1 MNRIL
6 AISGKE
12 LRLYFLTPTSYFAF
26 AIYILMS
33 SFMFY
38 VDFVTYQP
46 SIIDYRLILSDMLF
60 MLLIVVP
67 ILTMRLISEEFRQGT
82 DELLLTSPASVTE
95 VVLGKYLASLGVLLM
110 LLVCNLVYPAI
121 MSLFGNLNM
130 LTLWLSLLGVFLMGA
145 SMMAIGLFA
154 SALSQHQMV
163 SAVAGFVLL
172 LLFWLAGSMTSQNE
186 TLSAWIQPF
195 SLPDR
200 ISNLTKGVINGPD
213 VIFYVSLAVLFVVLS
228 IQVIERKRWR

>member
-12 LRLYFLTPTSYFAF
+12 LRLYFLAPASYFAF

-46 SIIDYRLILSDMLF
+46 SIIDYRLILGDMLF
-60 MLLIVVP
+60 MLLIVIP

-95 VVLGKYLASLGVLLM
+95 VVLGKYLASLGVLM
-110 LLVCNLVYPAI
+110 LLLACNLVYPAV

-130 LTLWLSLLGVFLMGA
+130 TTLWLSVLGVFLMGA

-154 SALSQHQMV
+154 SSLSQHQMV

-186 TLSAWIQPF
+186 TLSGWIEPF

>member
-60 MLLIVVP
+60 MLLIVIP

-95 VVLGKYLASLGVLLM
+95 IVLGKYLASLGVLVM
-110 LLVCNLVYPAI
+110 LLLCNLVYPAV
-121 MSLFGNLNM
+121 MSLFGTLNM
-130 LTLWLSLLGVFLMGA
+130 TTLWLSVLGVLLMGA

-154 SALSQHQMV
+154 SSLSQHQMV

-172 LLFWLAGSMTSQNE
+172 LLLWLAGSMTSQSE

-200 ISNLTKGVINGPD
+200 ISNLTKGVVNGPD
-213 VIFYVSLAVLFVVLS
+213 VIFYISLAALFVVLS

>member
-46 SIIDYRLILSDMLF
+46 SILDYRLILSDMLF
-60 MLLIVVP
+60 MLLIVIP

-95 VVLGKYLASLGVLLM
+95 VVLGKYLASLGVLTM

-121 MSLFGNLNM
+121 MSLFGNLNLM
-130 LTLWLSLLGVFLMGA
+130 TLWLSVLGVFLMGA

-154 SALSQHQMV
+154 SSLSQHQMV

-172 LLFWLAGSMTSQNE
+172 LMFWLAGSMTSQSE
-186 TLSAWIQPF
+186 KLSAWIEPF

-200 ISNLTKGVINGPD
+200 ISNLTKGVVNGPD

>member
-1 MNRIL
+1 MNRMM
-6 AISGKE
+6 AICGKE

-60 MLLIVVP
+60 MLLIVIP

-95 VVLGKYLASLGVLLM
+95 VVLGKYLASLGVLGM
-110 LLVCNLVYPAI
+110 LLICNLVYPAV
-121 MSLFGNLNM
+121 MSLFGDLNLT
-130 LTLWLSLLGVFLMGA
+130 TLWLSMLGVFLMGA
-145 SMMAIGLFA
+145 AMMAIGLFA

-172 LLFWLAGSMTSQNE
+172 LMFWLAGSMTSQNE
-186 TLSAWIQPF
+186 KLASWIEPF

-200 ISNLTKGVINGPD
+200 IMNLTKGVVNGPD
-213 VIFYVSLAVLFVVLS
+213 VIFYVSLAALFVVLS

>member
-1 MNRIL
+1 MNRIM
-6 AISGKE
+6 AICGKE

-26 AIYILMS
+26 AIYVLMS

-46 SIIDYRLILSDMLF
+46 SVIDYRLILSDMLF

-95 VVLGKYLASLGVLLM
+95 VVLGKYLAALGVMVM
-110 LLVCNLVYPAI
+110 LLVCNLVYPAV

-145 SMMAIGLFA
+145 AMMAIGLFA

-186 TLSAWIQPF
+186 KLSAWVEPF

-200 ISNLTKGVINGPD
+200 ITNLTKGVINGPD